1 MKSVMFYH
9 AETGLLHHTH
19 LITSDDSLV
28 ALNTPAG
35 HAPIDVVDGRRFDH
49 MAERVDVERLT
60 REDSDALTAWAET
73 NGSQESRPRRPAAT
87 AAHVIDCQQPKS
99 ADDQARD
106 VLRAARTKRTE
117 LQAAQHEHMVNLAI
131 EPNDQDAR
139 TALKDIKAQIAA
151 LDSAV

>member
-1 MKSVMFYH
+1 MFYH

-28 ALNTPAG
+28 ALNTPEG

-49 MAERVDVERLT
+49 MAQRVDVERLAS
-60 REDSDALTAWAET
+60 EDSDALTAWGET
-73 NGSQESRPRRPAAT
+73 NGPQGSRPCPPIAT
-87 AAHVIDCQQPKS
+87 AAHVIDCQQPRS
-99 ADDQARD
+99 ADDHARD
-106 VLRAARTKRTE
+106 VLRAAHAKRNE

-131 EPNDQDAR
+131 EPNDHDAR